1 MESPGQDSSLLE
13 AVHKQH
19 PWNHWVGH
27 LWWTCKNYS
36 YLCKIY
42 VYIYTSAN
50 IDFCCLC
57 HKGKKCMLPWRRSWF
72 LSLFT
77 NLLLANGSSL
87 RSLVLPMR
95 LASFVQP
102 TIYTKWR
109 FRLEQKS
116 WVVLPSLTPTSWLW
130 RHFQKSKVV
139 SLTLTCWLV
148 SFLILYYAFALF
160 HSLAIIR
167 LWTQSCF
174 TADAIGQIITVGE
187 LEELEANNKPT
198 TKIDFEIRDQM

>member
-1 MESPGQDSSLLE
+1 
-13 AVHKQH
+13 
-19 PWNHWVGH
+19 
-27 LWWTCKNYS
+27 
-36 YLCKIY
+36 
-42 VYIYTSAN
+42 
-50 IDFCCLC
+50 
-57 HKGKKCMLPWRRSWF
+57 MLPWRRSWF

-95 LASFVQP
+95 LASFAQP
-102 TIYTKWR
+102 TIYTRWR

-116 WVVLPSLTPTSWLW
+116 WVVLPSLTPTSLLW

-148 SFLILYYAFALF
+148 SFLILYYAFALI
-160 HSLAIIR
+160 HSLSIIR

-174 TADAIGQIITVGE
+174 TADAIGQIITVGK
-187 LEELEANNKPT
+187 LEELEANNKRT
-198 TKIDFEIRDQM
+198 TKIDFEIRDQL